1 MVFQNIFNSAHFKKF
16 NLAIFTVLK
25 EFILRNGWIPLTIQ
39 KIFRKEKNTFLTVHT
54 LFLTFLTVHTF
65 FFTFL
70 TVHTLF
76 LTFFRNM
83 LLVNMNMNRC
93 KMSYNKDKLVLFFPQ
108 KDESMDKTLRKC
120 QSTHMIIN
128 SVACMQILSKNSK
141 IWQIFRPAVVK
152 G

>member
-1 MVFQNIFNSAHFKKF
+1 M
-16 NLAIFTVLK
+16 LK
-25 EFILRNGWIPLTIQ
+25 EFILRNGSLGIFWIPLTIQ
-39 KIFRKEKNTFLTVHT
+39 KIFRKEKNTFLTVHTLFLTFLTVHT

-83 LLVNMNMNRC
+83 LLVNMNRC

-120 QSTHMIIN
+120 
-128 SVACMQILSKNSK
+128 
-141 IWQIFRPAVVK
+141 
-152 G
+152 